1 MAKRT
6 DRQFTVL
13 RQICEIIPPHLVPK
27 LARAHGVDRKERD
40 ISSWSHVVL
49 LLLAQLTHAIG
60 LNDVCDSAAH
70 HSGKLRCI
78 RGAKPCSRNG
88 FSHANRTRDAGM
100 ARALFYGVLE
110 HLTKITS
117 GFGGRT
123 YAGMPR
129 RFKRVIHVLD
139 ATTIRL
145 VANCLDW
152 AQHRRRKAAAKL
164 HLTLDLQNFLP
175 VIAVVTSAAQ
185 HEVRHAARLCAKLK
199 AGEIALFDKA
209 FIDFQFL
216 WNLTADGIFFVT
228 RCKENMGYRVVN
240 KRLRK
245 PEGNILRDDEIVLTH
260 ASSRADYPERLRL
273 VTALVEVEGR
283 GLVEMRFLTNHF
295 QWAASSIVEL
305 YKRRWSIE
313 AFFKQIKQTL
323 KLGNFLGHNEN
334 AIQWQIWT
342 ALLVYILL
350 RFLAW
355 CSQWPYSFTR
365 LFTFL
370 RALLWDCRNILSLLK
385 SCGTA
390 GGMPKLLRVPTQ
402 AYLPGFT

>member
-1 MAKRT
+1 MAKRS
-6 DRQFTVL
+6 DRQFRVL
-13 RQICEIIPPHLVPK
+13 RRIREIIPPHLVPN
-27 LARAHGVDRKERD
+27 LARAYGVDRQERE

-70 HSGKLRCI
+70 HVGKLRCI

-100 ARALFYGVLE
+100 AQALFYAMLE
-110 HLTKITS
+110 RLSRMAS

-129 RFKRVIHVLD
+129 RFKRVIHVID

-145 VANCLDW
+145 VANCMDW
-152 AQHRRRKAAAKL
+152 AKHRRRKAAAKL
-164 HLTLDLQNFLP
+164 HLTLNLQNFLP

-185 HEVRHAARLCAKLK
+185 HEVRHAVRLCAGLK

-209 FIDFQFL
+209 FLHFQFL
-216 WNLTADGIFFVT
+216 WDLTERGIFFVT
-228 RCKENMGYRVVN
+228 RCKENMRYRVVK

-245 PEGNILRDDEIVLTH
+245 PEGNILRDDEILLAH
-260 ASSRADYPERLRL
+260 AGARADYPQRLRL
-273 VTALVEVEGR
+273 VTALVEVAGK
-283 GLVEMRFLTNHF
+283 GWVEMSFLTNNF
-295 QWAASSIVEL
+295 EWAASSIVEL

-355 CSQWPYSFTR
+355 CSQWPHSFSR
-365 LFTFL
+365 LFTLL
-370 RALLWDCRNILSLLK
+370 RALLWDGREVLSLLK
-385 SCGTA
+385 NCGTA